1 MSNTK
6 LNANGNGN
14 GSDLDNNR
22 TQAQVQAQ
30 AQGAEGFLQKV
41 GAAVS
46 EFMKWYGVPRLI
58 ITCFL
63 LVLIILAIIYKMD
76 LGSLLGDSLTR
87 VGMNGLLVLAMVPTI
102 TCGVGLNFGLPVGI
116 ICGLVGGVFSMSMDL
131 TGFTGFFVA
140 IALALPLSVIA
151 GWLYGKLLE
160 KVAGQ
165 EMMVGTY
172 VGFSIVAGMA
182 IFWLTAPIKNPSM
195 IFAIGGQ
202 GLRYTLTLQDYFGGI
217 LNNFLAFDIVI
228 GKFTMNV
235 PTGLLLF
242 FGLFCVL
249 LYLFFRSRT
258 GLAMLAVGSNPQY
271 AASSGVNIR
280 RMRYTGVIMSTVL
293 GAIGILVYAQSYGF
307 LQLYNAPLYMA
318 FPAIAAILIG
328 GATLRKATISQVI
341 IGSVLFFTLLTTALP
356 VVQTVLDGSEVGG
369 GISEIARMIIQNGTI
384 LYALTRVGRR

>member
-1 MSNTK
+1 MSNVNT
-6 LNANGNGN
+6 NAPTPSGKTSKDISATPVSGFFRKV
-14 GSDLDNNR
+14 SD
-22 TQAQVQAQ
+22 
-30 AQGAEGFLQKV
+30 
-41 GAAVS
+41 VS
-46 EFMKWYGVPRLI
+46 KSFFEWYGVPRLI

-63 LVLIILAIIYKMD
+63 FALIILAVVYKMD
-76 LGSLLGDSLTR
+76 LGSLLGDSLKR

-102 TCGVGLNFGLPVGI
+102 TCGAGLNFGLPVGI
-116 ICGLVGGVFSMSMDL
+116 ICGLIGGVFSMSMNL
-131 TGFTGFFVA
+131 SGFTGFFVA
-140 IALALPLSVIA
+140 IALSLPLAVIA

-172 VGFSIVAGMA
+172 VGFSVVAGMA
-182 IFWLTAPIKNPSM
+182 IFWLMAPIKNPSM

-202 GLRYTLTLQDYFGGI
+202 GLRYTLTLQEYFGGV
-217 LNNFLAFDIVI
+217 LNNFLAFNISI
-228 GKFTMNV
+228 GNFVMAI

-249 LYLFFRSRT
+249 MYLFFRSRT

-271 AASSGVNIR
+271 AASSGINIR
-280 RMRYTGVIMSTVL
+280 KMRYTGVIMSTVL
-293 GAIGILVYAQSYGF
+293 GAIGIIVYAQSYGF

-341 IGSVLFFTLLTTALP
+341 IGSILFFTLLTTALP

-369 GISEIARMIIQNGTI
+369 GISEIARMIIQNGAI

>member
-1 MSNTK
+1 MSSAK
-6 LNANGNGN
+6 INANGNAPAPDPSRAGTSRN
-14 GSDLDNNR
+14 K
-22 TQAQVQAQ
+22 AVQAVSGFFGK
-30 AQGAEGFLQKV
+30 APAAGANFLQ
-41 GAAVS
+41 
-46 EFMKWYGVPRLI
+46 WYGVPRLI

-63 LVLIILAIIYKMD
+63 LALLILAVIYRMD
-76 LGSLLGDSLTR
+76 LGSLLGDSLKR
-87 VGMNGLLVLAMVPTI
+87 IGMNGLLVLAMVPTI
-102 TCGVGLNFGLPVGI
+102 TCGAGLNFGLPVGI
-116 ICGLVGGVFSMSMDL
+116 ICGLVGGVFSMSMNL
-131 TGFTGFFVA
+131 SGFIGFFVA
-140 IALALPLSVIA
+140 VLLALPLSVIA

-172 VGFSIVAGMA
+172 VGFSVVAGMA
-182 IFWLTAPIKNPSM
+182 IFWLMAPIKNPSM
-195 IFAIGGQ
+195 IFAIGGK
-202 GLRYTLTLQDYFGGI
+202 GLRYTLTLYDYYAGV
-217 LNNFLAFDIVI
+217 LNNFLSFNIVI
-228 GKFTMNV
+228 GNFAMTI

-249 LYLFFRSRT
+249 MYLFFRSRT

-271 AASSGVNIR
+271 AASSGINIR
-280 RMRYTGVIMSTVL
+280 KMRYTGVIMSTVL

-341 IGSVLFFTLLTTALP
+341 VGSILFFTLLTTALP

-369 GISEIARMIIQNGTI
+369 SISEIARMIIQNGTI

>member
-1 MSNTK
+1 MSNANT
-6 LNANGNGN
+6 NANANAPTPASSGRVAE
-14 GSDLDNNR
+14 NR
-22 TQAQVQAQ
+22 IIKAVAN
-30 AQGAEGFLQKV
+30 FL
-41 GAAVS
+41 
-46 EFMKWYGVPRLI
+46 EWYGVPRLI

-63 LVLIILAIIYKMD
+63 LALLILAVIYRMD
-76 LGSLLGDSLTR
+76 LGSLLGDSLKR

-102 TCGVGLNFGLPVGI
+102 TCGAGLNFGLPVGI
-116 ICGLVGGVFSMSMDL
+116 ICGLVGGVFSMSMNL

-140 IALALPLSVIA
+140 ILLALPLSVIA
-151 GWLYGKLLE
+151 GWLYAKLLE

-172 VGFSIVAGMA
+172 VGFSVVAGMA

-202 GLRYTLTLQDYFGGI
+202 GLRYTLTLYDYYAGV
-217 LNNFLAFDIVI
+217 LNNFLAFNIVI
-228 GKFTMNV
+228 GNFAMTI

-242 FGLFCVL
+242 FGFFCVL
-249 LYLFFRSRT
+249 MYLFFRSRT
-258 GLAMLAVGSNPQY
+258 GLAMLAVGSNPEY
-271 AASSGVNIR
+271 AASSGINIR
-280 RMRYTGVIMSTVL
+280 KMRYTGVIMSTVL
-293 GAIGILVYAQSYGF
+293 GAIGIIVYAQSYGF

-341 IGSVLFFTLLTTALP
+341 IGSILFFTLLTTALP

-369 GISEIARMIIQNGTI
+369 GISEIARMIIQNGAI
-384 LYALTRVGRR
+384 LYSLTRVGRR